1 MRPALA
7 RLLLPLLLMTTMAVA
22 ARAEPLADVLARVY
36 LENPR
41 LQAGREGLRASDE
54 AVARARAGRRPFL
67 AGSST
72 LAVGQNGLQTQRQAL
87 SLTQSLYSGGET
99 GAAIARAQALVQAE
113 RARLVQLEQEVLLEA
128 VQAYTT
134 VARDA
139 AVLALARGNE
149 ERHKLQLDATR
160 DRERFGDVTKTDVA
174 QAETRLAR
182 ATADRIAAE
191 GALATG
197 QADYRRV
204 VGAAP
209 GTLELPEPPED
220 EPATLEEAVARAQE
234 SWRWQEASHEVTAAR
249 DEVDVAMAGLKPRLS
264 LGAELGYAAEPG
276 WQQDQRSGASIGAT
290 LSVPLYQGGGG
301 HARVRQSKDL
311 LQQRRY
317 ARDDALRRAEAE
329 IAAAWQAIA
338 TADARIRSLQA
349 QVDSAGFAL
358 EGVRQEALVGARLVL
373 DVLDAE
379 QELFAAEVALVEV
392 RGERVLAGYRLRA
405 ALGRLTARE
414 LALPVA
420 YHDPQPHHDEASGRW
435 FGVGERVPDD

>member
-1 MRPALA
+1 MRFALDPLLPIVLLLATAAEAGAEPLTDALA
-7 RLLLPLLLMTTMAVA
+7 RAY
-22 ARAEPLADVLARVY
+22 RES
-36 LENPR
+36 PR

-54 AVARARAGRRPFL
+54 GVARARAGRRPFL

-72 LAVGQNGLQTQRQAL
+72 LAVGNGGLQTQRQAL
-87 SLTQSLYSGGET
+87 SLSQSLYSGGET
-99 GAAIARAQALVQAE
+99 GAAIARAEAMVLAE

-128 VQAYTT
+128 VGAYTA

-139 AVLALARGNE
+139 AVLSLARGNE
-149 ERHKLQLDATR
+149 ERLRVQLDATR

-174 QAETRLAR
+174 QAETRFAR

-191 GALATG
+191 GALGTG
-197 QADYRRV
+197 KAEYRRV
-204 VGAAP
+204 VGAEP
-209 GTLELPEPPED
+209 GTPELPEPPED
-220 EPATLEEAVARAQE
+220 GSATLDEALARAQE
-234 SWRWQEASHEVTAAR
+234 SWRWQAASHDVAAAR

-276 WQQDQRSGASIGAT
+276 WQQDQQTGASIGAT

-317 ARDDALRRAEAE
+317 ARDDALRQAEAE

-338 TADARIRSLQA
+338 TADAQIRSLQA
-349 QVDSAGFAL
+349 QVDAAGFAL

-379 QELFAAEVALVEV
+379 QELFAAEVALVDA

-405 ALGRLTARE
+405 ALGRLTARDLG
-414 LALPVA
+414 LAVE
-420 YHDPQPHHDEASGRW
+420 YHDPELHHDEASGRW
-435 FGVGERVPDD
+435 FGVGERVLDD